1 MKKDDVI
8 SYRENVYDPLNQG
21 IDEQNRILRS
31 RSTWRYSKAFALGL
45 VALGIFLVLAAYA
58 YYFFNRHY
66 FQRLDKIDDDI
77 ISSSSGVS
85 IATHR
90 FIKKTNVGPG
100 GSYSVHTRFQY
111 SKTSDLLKGV
121 EQEITCYISK
131 GSVSLELGRQGG
143 SIPFNPQGKLL
154 IGLNDSQINE
164 MKSKYCRYNGY

>member
-66 FQRLDKIDDDI
+66 FQRIDKLDQGI
-77 ISSSSGVS
+77 ISSGKNVS
-85 IATHR
+85 VTTHR
-90 FIKKTNVGPG
+90 FATESFVGPG
-100 GSYSVHTRFQY
+100 NQFDVTTRFKY
-111 SKTSDLLKGV
+111 SKTSDLFNGMKPKV
-121 EQEITCYISK
+121 TCYIAR
-131 GSVSLELGRQGG
+131 GSVKYEFEGTLSVQAEAK
-143 SIPFNPQGKLL
+143 KLMG
-154 IGLNDSQINE
+154 ISNADILN
-164 MKSKYCRYNGY
+164 MKKYCKYNEY